1 MIISAVNFARTFFM
15 CFEKG
20 GEKGY
25 ASFNGI
31 RKEKYD
37 AGYDKWLINCPNTD
51 GVRLFIKGQ

>member
-1 MIISAVNFARTFFM
+1 MIKSAVNFDRTFFM
-15 CFEKG
+15 RFEKE

-37 AGYDKWLINCPNTD
+37 AGYDKWLINCLGTD
-51 GVRLFIKGQ
+51 GVRLSTEGQ